1 MTNKLVCCAHGHEF
15 SAKEQL
21 WQCSCGSLL
30 NLQTDLKEMEIR
42 EDDPT
47 LWRYRDLLPLDSDET
62 ILTLG
67 EGMTPLL
74 QRKIGDYPV
83 YLKME
88 FMSPTGSFKDRG
100 AAILMA
106 KVRELGIERVVEDSS
121 GNAGA
126 AIAAY
131 AAAAGIECEIYL
143 PEATSEGK
151 IKQIKAY
158 GAKVVKIPG
167 DRDATSRAIWEAAQ
181 TTYYASHVWNPYFFA
196 GTKTMAYELWEQ
208 LGFAAP
214 DTLIIP
220 VGNGT
225 MLLGAYY
232 GFLDL
237 LEMGQIDTLPR
248 IIAVQSAQCTPIY
261 AEFHNLATTPV
272 RPTVAEGISV
282 GQPARKAEIIAAIH
296 GTGGQILAVEDEQVL
311 QGVAELS
318 KMGIYVEP
326 TSGTVVAALYQ
337 ALECG
342 LIHPTEKVIL
352 PLTGSGLK
360 KG

>member
-1 MTNKLVCCAHGHEF
+1 MTNKLVCCTCGQEY
-15 SAKEQL
+15 SAAEPR
-21 WQCSCGSLL
+21 WQCPCGGLF
-30 NLQTDLKEMEIR
+30 NLHTDLKEMEIR
-42 EDDPT
+42 EDDLS
-47 LWRYRDLLPLDSDET
+47 LWRYRDLLPIENEEA

-74 QRKIGDYPV
+74 PRMLADCPV

-100 AAILMA
+100 AAVLMA
-106 KVRELGIERVVEDSS
+106 KVRELGIQRVVEDSS

-158 GAKVVKIPG
+158 GSKVVKVPG
-167 DRDATSRAIWEAAQ
+167 DRDATSRAIWDAAQ

-208 LGFAAP
+208 LGFEAP
-214 DTLIIP
+214 DVLVIP

-225 MLLGAYY
+225 MLLGAYQ
-232 GFLDL
+232 GFRDL

-248 IIAVQSAQCTPIY
+248 IIAVQSAHCTPIH
-261 AEFHNLATTPV
+261 AEFHNHPPTSVT
-272 RPTVAEGISV
+272 PTVAEGISV
-282 GQPARKAEIIAAIH
+282 GQPARKAEIIAAVRATE
-296 GTGGQILAVEDEQVL
+296 GEVLAVEDEQVL
-311 QGVAELS
+311 SGVTELS
-318 KMGIYVEP
+318 RLGIYVEP
-326 TSGTVVAALYQ
+326 TSGTVVAGLYQ
-337 ALECG
+337 ALAKG
-342 LIHPTEKVIL
+342 LLQPRERIIL